1 MHLERVSL
9 LWFTPDFLGYILAV
23 GLCCMALLISRSRD
37 DLILAAVVS
46 AGGNYVFI
54 AGKLPVTAMSGFI
67 GNLQIIIFIGILYV
81 VGADEVIDNHL
92 CQYSQRVSGILRRF
106 LLPSYLAFTLFGV
119 YLIIPSS

>member
-1 MHLERVSL
+1 M
-9 LWFTPDFLGYILAV
+9 
-23 GLCCMALLISRSRD
+23 
-37 DLILAAVVS
+37 
-46 AGGNYVFI
+46 
-54 AGKLPVTAMSGFI
+54 
-67 GNLQIIIFIGILYV
+67 NLKYQIIIFLGILYV